1 MARLWS
7 IVWAAL
13 RHGLLAAADL
23 VLPAQCAACHGP
35 AVGPL
40 CRPCADA
47 VRSATLG
54 VGAAAVGPGPRPS
67 AMPSCWA
74 GARFEGPLRLAV
86 TAYKDE
92 GRRDLRDE
100 LARLLGA
107 ALTAAADDPA
117 LRRRIVLGE
126 EVLVVPVPTARAS
139 RRRRGDDPVGD
150 LAVAATARVNVAVR
164 LRPARPLRSQGERAP
179 PRGGCLVVVPALGHT
194 RRVADQAHLDR
205 VARAR
210 NLSGSMTVGAAWRGV
225 VRGATCVLVDDVV
238 TTGATLAEAAR
249 ALHDAG
255 ARHVVAATCATTPRH
270 SQAPPL
276 WPTGP
281 PTSVSA

>member
-1 MARLWS
+1 MAWIWS
-7 IVWAAL
+7 TVWGVVL
-13 RHGLLAAADL
+13 RCVLAAADL
-23 VLPAQCAACHGP
+23 VLPARCAACHGP

-40 CRPCADA
+40 CRPCTDA
-47 VRSATLG
+47 VRSASRG
-54 VGAAAVGPGPRPS
+54 VRAAAVGPGPPPA

-74 GARFEGPLRLAV
+74 GARFEGPLRQAV

-107 ALTAAADDPA
+107 ALTAAADDPV
-117 LRRRIVLGE
+117 LRRLLGMGE

-139 RRRRGDDPVGD
+139 RRRRGDDPVCD
-150 LAVAATARVNVAVR
+150 LAVAATAAVNVAAQR
-164 LRPARPLRSQGERAP
+164 SPTRPTLGPAGLGRRD
-179 PRGGCLVVVPALGHT
+179 RGLVVVPALVHT

-205 VARAR
+205 VARAH
-210 NLSGSMTVGAAWRGV
+210 NLAGSMTVGAPWRGV

-238 TTGATLAEAAR
+238 TTGATISEAAR

-270 SQAPPL
+270 SLTPPL